1 MRVYRLVADTAKKA
15 GLGHLHPHMLRHS
28 FATSLLEGGANLR
41 VIQELLGHA
50 DISTT
55 TIYTHVEIERMREI
69 HKKFHPRG

>member
-1 MRVYRLVADTAKKA
+1 
-15 GLGHLHPHMLRHS
+15 
-28 FATSLLEGGANLR
+28 LLEGGADLR

-55 TIYTHVEIERMREI
+55 QIYTHVEGKRLKAV